1 MADSDSDLDYDD
13 PRFLLA
19 AETTAST
26 SKNDLTYAERRKRTL
41 AEQAER
47 GRIKSRKQVEEEK
60 REEGLSTNL
69 IDRERR
75 REEDGGGA
83 STAFKMM
90 SKMGYKPGEALGRKY
105 DSSAFGSE
113 AGGSGI
119 SAPRGG
125 GGGGGLG
132 FAKASFAPI
141 GQSAAAQETEEAT
154 PAPARGGI
162 GSGPTGAAKTEPIR
176 FEMRTGRTG
185 LGVPQAKRFRTYF
198 SSSTTDAA
206 GNPDSSSAGD
216 PLPDL
221 QGYLSRVKSSM
232 DERRAFGLL
241 RSLRRTCE
249 ELDRRAG
256 IEDSPM
262 WRDPDEEEREEQR
275 LRNRQMFDRIDT
287 ELDSDDERKVA
298 GGTGKAKRKQAGGG
312 DLTYKVGMSRTVVDS
327 DDDEEEEQ
335 EKEEGEARAAR
346 VRSGN
351 VAAEDIDEEA
361 EWFSYDIRSRLA
373 LTLTYLRNKYHYCFW
388 CGELYH
394 DAEDLKAH
402 CPGTEEEEH

>member
-1 MADSDSDLDYDD
+1 MADSDSELDYDD

-26 SKNDLTYAERRKRTL
+26 AQGDLTYAERRKRTL
-41 AEQAER
+41 AQQAER
-47 GRIKSRKQVEEEK
+47 GRIKSRKQMEEEK

-69 IDRERR
+69 IDRERKQ
-75 REEDGGGA
+75 EEAGGGA

-90 SKMGYKPGEALGRKY
+90 SKMGYKPGEALGLRY
-105 DSSAFGSE
+105 DSPASGSE
-113 AGGSGI
+113 AGQSGS
-119 SAPRGG
+119 STPRTG

-132 FAKASFAPI
+132 FAKATFAPI
-141 GQSAAAQETEEAT
+141 GGSSNAAEGAPEKDGEGAT
-154 PAPARGGI
+154 PARGGI
-162 GSGPTGAAKTEPIR
+162 GSGPAGAAKTEPIR
-176 FEMRTGRTG
+176 FEMRAARTG

-198 SSSTTDAA
+198 SSSSTDVA
-206 GNPDSSSAGD
+206 GNLDTSTAGD

-221 QGYLSRVKSSM
+221 QGYLARVKSSM
-232 DERRAFGLL
+232 DERRAYGLL

-262 WRDPDEEEREEQR
+262 WRDPDEEEREQQR
-275 LRNRQMFDRIDT
+275 VRNRKMFDRIDT
-287 ELDSDDERKVA
+287 ELDSDDERKVTASDKAEAKKA
-298 GGTGKAKRKQAGGG
+298 GRGELAYEIGTSQ
-312 DLTYKVGMSRTVVDS
+312 TVVDS
-327 DDDEEEEQ
+327 DSDEESAPAEQ
-335 EKEEGEARAAR
+335 AAQ
-346 VRSGN
+346 
-351 VAAEDIDEEA
+351 AAQPAEDPDEEA

-394 DAEDLKAH
+394 DADDLKQH

>member
-1 MADSDSDLDYDD
+1 MADSDSELDYDD
-13 PRFLLA
+13 PRFLVA
-19 AETTAST
+19 AETTAGST
-26 SKNDLTYAERRKRTL
+26 SKSDLTYAERRKRTL

-47 GRIKSRKQVEEEK
+47 GRIKSRKQMEEEK

-75 REEDGGGA
+75 QEEAGGGA

-90 SKMGYKPGEALGRKY
+90 SKMGYKPGEALGRRY
-105 DSSAFGSE
+105 DSSASGSE
-113 AGGSGI
+113 AGGSGT
-119 SAPRGG
+119 ATPRAGA

-141 GQSAAAQETEEAT
+141 GSSSAAPVAGDETESGGR
-154 PAPARGGI
+154 RGGI

-176 FEMRTGRTG
+176 FEMRTTRTG

-198 SSSTTDAA
+198 SSSATDAA
-206 GNPDSSSAGD
+206 GNLDSSTAGD

-221 QGYLSRVKSSM
+221 QGYLARVKSSM
-232 DERRAFGLL
+232 DERRAYGLL

-262 WRDPDEEEREEQR
+262 WRDPDEEEREQQR
-275 LRNRQMFDRIDT
+275 VRNRKMFDRIDT
-287 ELDSDDERKVA
+287 ELDSDDERKPA
-298 GGTGKAKRKQAGGG
+298 GDPDKAELRKAGRG
-312 DLTYKVGMSRTVVDS
+312 DLAYEIGTSRTIVETE
-327 DDDEEEEQ
+327 DDASSRAEEASQ
-335 EKEEGEARAAR
+335 P
-346 VRSGN
+346 
-351 VAAEDIDEEA
+351 AEDPDEEA

-394 DAEDLKAH
+394 DAEDLQQH